1 VPIVRR
7 RLLSRHAL
15 QLGGLTISVVGAS
28 FSSFV
33 VAKPPRQTCFL
44 RPRGPPRAP
53 GNSPPHTVVAS
64 QQLRLSHRF
73 HPEPSPLRR
82 SSGSPPPYSST
93 SKDSR
98 PICCGSGH
106 SPASLVACR
115 SDASWHL
122 HSVPPSVPKHAPC
135 ARHLVALVPPLSPC
149 RRPASPA
156 SCALR
161 QLRQPRRTTCPPL
174 RSSSS
179 RCRAIQSRPEPVK
192 CGVRRISAFSGPRPA
207 PVSKGVRRNPLADE
221 RGVGPQADDPAGR
234 PTRAPGRSELL
245 VVGRPAP
252 ADGPRRPPPTETE
265 ATCLPAALPESSTLE
280 PSRSP
285 RP

>member
-1 VPIVRR
+1 MPIVRR

-53 GNSPPHTVVAS
+53 GNSPPHAVVAS
-64 QQLRLSHRF
+64 QQLWLSPPLPPRAVATPTQLRL
-73 HPEPSPLRR
+73 PSPT
-82 SSGSPPPYSST
+82 PPRLETPGRYVVGLGT
-93 SKDSR
+93 LL
-98 PICCGSGH
+98 
-106 SPASLVACR
+106 PALSLVAATR
-115 SDASWHL
+115 ASISTLTH
-122 HSVPPSVPKHAPC
+122 HRCPKLAPC

-156 SCALR
+156 SRALR

-192 CGVRRISAFSGPRPA
+192 CGVRRISAFSGSRPA

-221 RGVGPQADDPAGR
+221 LGVGPQADDPAGR